1 MQADFDLDSS
11 GHVRPSSG
19 WGGARRNS
27 GPKPK
32 GYVKPDEIIDLDK
45 ARARNEQAKAELNEL
60 KLKVET
66 GEYVSRDAVRQAS
79 ATMLATLSQALRS
92 LPDNLER
99 KFNLAPDVLQFI
111 GKEIDALTD
120 GMAQDLSLYTDEQ

>member
-1 MQADFDLDSS
+1 MDDITDVYEVGSP
-11 GHVRPSSG
+11 RTG

-32 GYVKPDEIIDLDK
+32 GYVKPEEIIDLDK

-66 GEYVSRDAVRQAS
+66 GQYVERDAVRQAS

-99 KFNLAPDVLQFI
+99 KFNLSPEVLTFI
-111 GKEIDALTD
+111 GREIDALTD
-120 GMAQDLSLYTDEQ
+120 GMAQDLAMYTDEE

>member
-1 MQADFDLDSS
+1 MADITDVYEID
-11 GHVRPSSG
+11 RPKTG

-32 GYVKPDEIIDLDK
+32 GYEKPEEIIDLDK

-66 GEYVSRDAVRQAS
+66 GRYVERDAVRQAS

-99 KFNLAPDVLQFI
+99 KFNLSPDVLTFI
-111 GKEIDALTD
+111 GREIDALTE
-120 GMAQDLSLYTDEQ
+120 GMAQDLALYTDEE